1 MSMSV
6 RNRLVL
12 ASALMLFLEL
22 ALIRWTASNVV
33 HLGYFSN
40 FVLLGSFLGVG
51 VGFLRAGRT
60 NRDPLYF
67 PIALAVLVVGILLF
81 PVTVDRTGS
90 DLIFFTADLHLSG
103 PPPWLAL
110 PLIFLGAA
118 IVMAGPGE
126 LVGQC
131 FTELPR
137 LDAYR
142 LDLIGSLTGIVLF
155 TVMSV
160 LHAPPI
166 AWGIVVSV
174 VVFALLGPGR
184 RVPGHLKRAL
194 VVGVPLGMVVVALAL
209 ESVAPGVSWSP
220 YYKVTATERDTDAG
234 RRISVQVNGIPHQAA
249 MDAESKAAGDP
260 IYDVPYQRMVRRSP
274 GRVLVVG
281 AGTGTDVALALS
293 RGATSVDAVEIDPR
307 LQQIGA
313 ERHPNLPYD
322 DPRVR
327 VHIDDGRAF
336 LERSD
341 AKFDLIVFALPDSLT
356 LVAGASSLRL
366 ESYLFTVEALRSV
379 HEHLAPGGAF
389 AMYNFYRE
397 DWLIGRLAG
406 TVTDAFG
413 HRPCLDVIGNRQAVI
428 SAGRTAADQRCA
440 GDVTRAGPAP
450 ATDDHPFVYLRSHAI
465 PMFYLLTLIGI
476 VLLSLVAVRV
486 VGGPLRRMRP
496 YGDLFLLGAAF
507 LLLETRSITG
517 FALLFGTTWIV
528 NAVVFA
534 GVLLVVLLAVETT
547 RRWRLPPLP
556 VLYGL
561 LGGAL
566 LLAAVVPPSLLLQ
579 LPVPLRAAAA
589 ITLAFLPV
597 YVANLIFSS
606 RFAETADG
614 TAAFGANLLGAMI
627 GGCLEYATLIT
638 GYQSLLIL
646 AGLLYAGALLL
657 LRRVRAPV
665 PVP

>member
-1 MSMSV
+1 MGV
-6 RNRLVL
+6 RMRLFL
-12 ASALMLFLEL
+12 ASTLMLFLEL

-51 VGFLRAGRT
+51 LGFLRAGRSA
-60 NRDPLYF
+60 RAPLYF
-67 PIALAVLVVGILLF
+67 PIALAVLVVGILKF

-90 DLIFFTADLHLSG
+90 DLIFFTSELHLTG

-118 IVMAGPGE
+118 VVMAGPGE
-126 LVGQC
+126 LVGRC

-137 LDAYR
+137 LEAYR
-142 LDLIGSLTGIVLF
+142 LDLLGSLLGIVLF
-155 TVMSV
+155 TLVSV
-160 LHAPPI
+160 LRAPPV
-166 AWGIVVSV
+166 AWGVVASCLVVS
-174 VVFALLGPGR
+174 LLGTR
-184 RVPGHLKRAL
+184 RRAL
-194 VVGVPLGMVVVALAL
+194 IVGVPLALVVVALAM
-209 ESVAPGVSWSP
+209 ESMSPGTTWSP
-220 YYKVTATERDTDAG
+220 YYKITTTERDTDDG
-234 RRISVQVNGIPHQAA
+234 RRISVKVNGVPHQAA
-249 MDAESKAAGDP
+249 MDAERKASGDP
-260 IYDVPYQRMVRRSP
+260 IYAIPYKRMARTSP

-293 RGATSVDAVEIDPR
+293 RGATSVDAVEIDPG
-307 LQQIGA
+307 LQKIGA
-313 ERHPNLPYD
+313 ERHPNRPYD

-336 LERSD
+336 LERTD
-341 AKFDLIVFALPDSLT
+341 QRFDLIVFALPDSLT

-366 ESYLFTVEALRSV
+366 ESYLFTAEALRSV
-379 HEHLAPGGAF
+379 REHLAPGGSF

-397 DWLIGRLAG
+397 DWLIDRLTG
-406 TVTDAFG
+406 TVADAFD
-413 HRPCLDVIGNRQAVI
+413 HQPCIDVVGTRQAVI
-428 SAGRTAADQRCA
+428 SAGLTVDDQRCA
-440 GDVTRAGPAP
+440 DTGSRAGPAP
-450 ATDDHPFVYLRSHAI
+450 ATDDHPFVYLRSRTI
-465 PMFYLLTLIGI
+465 PLFYLLTLLG
-476 VLLSLVAVRV
+476 VLLLSLFAVRL
-486 VGGPLRRMRP
+486 VGGPLRRMFP

-561 LGGAL
+561 LASAL
-566 LLAAVVPPSLLLQ
+566 LLAALVPPNLLLS
-579 LPVPLRAAAA
+579 LPVPLRAVVAVV
-589 ITLAFLPV
+589 LAFLPV
-597 YVANLIFSS
+597 FVANLIFST
-606 RFAETADG
+606 RFAETTDA
-614 TAAFGANLLGAMI
+614 TAAFGANLLGAMV

-638 GYQSLLIL
+638 GYQSLLL
-646 AGLLYAGALLL
+646 VAGLLYGGAVLL
-657 LRRVRAPV
+657 LRRVRVAAPV
-665 PVP
+665 